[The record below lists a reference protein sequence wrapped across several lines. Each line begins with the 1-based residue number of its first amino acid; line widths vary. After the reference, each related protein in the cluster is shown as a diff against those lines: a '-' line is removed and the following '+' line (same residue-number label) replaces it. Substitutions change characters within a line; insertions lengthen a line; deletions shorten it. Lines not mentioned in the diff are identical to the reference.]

1 MAIRFTTDWRSYSVE
16 TRAAAI
22 GLRRYRGESDDRFE
36 DRVDDEEEMARGL
49 EDRARRRRTNDPFA
63 QRKHLMARRSQSCG
77 ACRSW
82 HAPIVTCEQAAKGWG
97 VADVCDD

>member
-1 MAIRFTTDWRSYSVE
+1 MAIRLTTDWRSYSVE

-36 DRVDDEEEMARGL
+36 DRVVDTEIARANIDEWT
-49 EDRARRRRTNDPFA
+49 RRRLRDPFA
-63 QRKHLMARRSQSCG
+63 QRKHLMARRSQSCR
-77 ACRSW
+77 ACGSW
-82 HAPIVTCEQAAKGWG
+82 HAPIVNCEQAAKGWG